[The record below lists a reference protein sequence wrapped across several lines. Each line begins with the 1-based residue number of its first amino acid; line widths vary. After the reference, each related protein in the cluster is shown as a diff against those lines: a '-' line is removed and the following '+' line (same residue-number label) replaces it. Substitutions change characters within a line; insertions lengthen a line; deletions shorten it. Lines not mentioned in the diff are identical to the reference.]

1 MAYATQADIVEI
13 YSEDALYVADRDG
26 DGVVD
31 ADAVGRALQAASG
44 QIDSFIG
51 VRYALPLSAADDLL
65 KQYCVDIAI
74 YLLASGRNVQSD
86 EHRQRFEDALKH
98 LEKIGAGKANLI
110 VPHDIVG
117 ADGAASSASAG
128 PRPIV
133 VGGPERQF
141 TREKM
146 QGL

>member
-13 YSEDALYVADRDG
+13 YSQDALYVADRDG

-31 ADAVGRALQAASG
+31 TDAVERALKSASS

-51 VRYALPLSAADDLL
+51 VRYSLPLTTPDDLL
-65 KQYCVDIAI
+65 KQYCVDIAL
-74 YLLASGRNVQSD
+74 YLLASGRNVQSE

-110 VPHDIVG
+110 VPHDIIG
-117 ADGAASSASAG
+117 ADGNTTSASAG

-141 TREKM
+141 TRDKM

>member
-13 YSEDALYVADRDG
+13 YSEDALYVADRDS

-31 ADAVGRALQAASG
+31 ADAVERALKAASS

-51 VRYALPLSAADDLL
+51 VRYSLPLTTPDELL

-98 LEKIGAGKANLI
+98 LEKIGGGKANLI
-110 VPHDIVG
+110 VPHDVIG
-117 ADGAASSASAG
+117 TDGEVSSASAS

-141 TREKM
+141 TRAKM